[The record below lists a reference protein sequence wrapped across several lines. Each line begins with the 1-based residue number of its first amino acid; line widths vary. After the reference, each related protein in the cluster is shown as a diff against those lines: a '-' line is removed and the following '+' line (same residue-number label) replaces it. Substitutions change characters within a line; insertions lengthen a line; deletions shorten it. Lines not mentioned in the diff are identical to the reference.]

1 MHDLSIIV
9 TLAGGLAVALAFG
22 WATQR
27 LGLSTLVG

>member
-22 WATQR
+22 CACTAPR
-27 LGLSTLVG
+27 APAI

>member
-22 WATQR
+22 WAAQR
-27 LGLSTLVG
+27 LPH